1 MNKIE
6 WKILKTKSNDWLYK
20 WNGEQLLITNM
31 INIWKKYFDIHE
43 IKKSINFMFQDQAL
57 DTIKQYLTTILDEN
71 LFTPQINPETNVL
84 EIHGKLNMNIIHLE
98 CRFQLDQIHNKYL
111 FEQLIYPLMQLVKYQ
126 SSGSRNKIK
135 QSKYYTNIFYN
146 EQILN
151 AFKILTKEEEEE
163 EKHIKHSINEQQENK
178 ILEENQ
184 IRLDYQQKLQQ
195 LQLKKPKQ
203 QLLI

>member
-151 AFKILTKEEEEE
+151 AFKILTKEKEEK
-163 EKHIKHSINEQQENK
+163 EKHIKHSINEQKENK

-184 IRLDYQQKLQQ
+184 RRLDYQQKLQQ

>member
-184 IRLDYQQKLQQ
+184 RRLDYQQKLQQ